1 MSKFG
6 FYIIFIVVAP
16 TPSHASPMAYP
27 GYAGGYNQPPASPY
41 TPGMTPSQ
49 FQLPQPVIQ
58 QNIYQSA
65 DPIENAFRM
74 ASGGMY

>member
-1 MSKFG
+1 MSKFDLS
-6 FYIIFIVVAP
+6 IVFIVVAP
-16 TPSHASPMAYP
+16 TPSLASPMAYP
-27 GYAGGYNQPPASPY
+27 GYASGYNQPPASPY

-58 QNIYQSA
+58 QSFYQSA